1 MRIRIKRNLTEAL
14 LKTKSA
20 LDSHQSPVKLLRKK
34 SRIKKSRTKKSSKK
48 KSSKKKCCPRHQS
61 LWLSGKCTNRSK

>member
-1 MRIRIKRNLTEAL
+1 MRIRIKRNLTETL

-20 LDSHQSPVKLLRKK
+20 LDSHQSPVKLLR
-34 SRIKKSRTKKSSKK
+34 KKSRTKKSSKK